1 MKQNVAQVQQCS
13 VIVDW
18 MNLNIAAVNTE
29 HVVYLNMSEIFQSSG
44 VGFPRAA
51 EGKLLRIIG
60 T

>member
-1 MKQNVAQVQQCS
+1 MEQNVHFAQVTL
-13 VIVDW
+13 DW
-18 MNLNIAAVNTE
+18 INLNLASVNTE

-44 VGFPRAA
+44 AGFPRAG